1 MRPSVFSYPVPR
13 QGEDTGDTT
22 NWETLVTISLILKK
36 ETNRNKREIGLE
48 EISRAMKN
56 TRKRG
61 DNVN

>member
-36 ETNRNKREIGLE
+36 ERNRNKRETVLE